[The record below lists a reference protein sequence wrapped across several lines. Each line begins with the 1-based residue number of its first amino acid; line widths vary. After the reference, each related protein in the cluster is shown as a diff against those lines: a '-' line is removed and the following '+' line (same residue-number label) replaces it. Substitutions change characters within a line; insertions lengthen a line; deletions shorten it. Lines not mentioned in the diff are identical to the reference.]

1 MKFWTRWSSAV
12 RLPRTSSWRR
22 RPRREAALV
31 VARRPAGAAHLAQAL
46 GLVAKFGSFNL
57 SLEEADMKKLITLLV
72 LVSIAG
78 LIGCNTIEGAGK
90 DIQRGG
96 EAVSDTAKDVKRD
109 M

>member
-1 MKFWTRWSSAV
+1 MK
-12 RLPRTSSWRR
+12 
-22 RPRREAALV
+22 E
-31 VARRPAGAAHLAQAL
+31 
-46 GLVAKFGSFNL
+46 
-57 SLEEADMKKLITLLV
+57 LITLLV

-78 LIGCNTIEGAGK
+78 LTGCNTIEGAGK